1 MAASPSVRTL
11 GLTLSYVAVATLDT
25 VLAARTTKGARRLRF
40 VTKPALMPLLNAAT
54 RDAQGE
60 DVFVRRGLTA
70 AQAMSWAGDVALL
83 GKSEPAFL
91 GGLGSFFA
99 AHLAYIAT
107 FAARR
112 GRLEQTGTGG
122 LKAAGLMW
130 LTTAPVMTVAAR
142 RKDPALAAPVAGY
155 ATVLAA
161 MFATGSTID
170 PSFSATGRRLLQ
182 AGTALFL
189 VSDSLLG
196 AKEFVLGD
204 DAPRVDAAVMA
215 TYTSSQL
222 LIALGATHL

>member
-25 VLAARTTKGARRLRF
+25 VLAGRPTKSARRLRF

-54 RDAQGE
+54 RDARGE

-91 GGLGSFFA
+91 GGLGSFFG

-107 FAARR
+107 FAARH
-112 GRLEQTGTGG
+112 GSLERTGTRG

-142 RKDPALAAPVAGY
+142 RKDPVLAGPVAGY

-182 AGTALFL
+182 AGTALFM
-189 VSDSLLG
+189 VSDTLLG
-196 AKEFVLGD
+196 AKEFVLRQD
-204 DAPRVDAAVMA
+204 VPRVDTAVMA
-215 TYTSSQL
+215 TYAAAQA

>member
-1 MAASPSVRTL
+1 MAARPTVRTL

-25 VLAARTTKGARRLRF
+25 VLAGRTTKAARRLRF
-40 VTKPALMPLLNAAT
+40 ATKPALMPLLNAAT
-54 RDAQGE
+54 RDAHGE

-83 GKSEPAFL
+83 GRSEPAFL
-91 GGLGSFFA
+91 GGLGSFFG

-107 FAARR
+107 FAARH
-112 GRLEQTGTGG
+112 GRLRQTGTTG

-142 RKDPALAAPVAGY
+142 RTSPELAGPVAGY

-161 MFATGSTID
+161 MFAAGSTLD
-170 PSFSATGRRLLQ
+170 PDLSAPGRRLLQ

-189 VSDSLLG
+189 VSDTLLG
-196 AKEFVLGD
+196 AKEFLLHD
-204 DAPRVDAAVMA
+204 DVPRVEAAVMA
-215 TYTSSQL
+215 TYTAAQL